1 MVIFNS
7 YVKLPEGKFHGL
19 SSFSLFQW
27 RPLEGS
33 TAQLRQQLGTWQTL
47 GATPPGS
54 VPAGAHFWEAKS
66 LRTLGMGQFFLAKGA
81 AKFDLF
87 LKLRSNWIDRDLIL
101 TQTHTK
107 ISLKVWGLEHD
118 WSRKSWRIN
127 KNWRLKECIGQLT
140 SKNGDSTSKN
150 GDSTSK
156 NGDSTS
162 KNGDSTGK
170 RWGCNE
176 LKWVYHGLSP
186 STVGM
191 QEWLVSK

>member
-1 MVIFNS
+1 MLNYQRVNFMVYHHFPSSNGGHWRVVQHSCGNSWVLDRLWARRLLAAFQQGLIFGRRNHWELWEW
-7 YVKLPEGKFHGL
+7 VNF
-19 SSFSLFQW
+19 
-27 RPLEGS
+27 
-33 TAQLRQQLGTWQTL
+33 
-47 GATPPGS
+47 
-54 VPAGAHFWEAKS
+54 FWP
-66 LRTLGMGQFFLAKGA
+66 RGA